1 MTNKVYIFDLDGTIS
16 LCDHRLKYIQGK
28 KKDWD
33 TFFKACINDKP
44 NKPVIQILNELSV
57 NNYTII
63 IVSGRSADVRKET
76 EKWLQEHIVL
86 YDYLYMRPHNNFTSD
101 DILKKELMLQAQK
114 EMNFTKE
121 DVLCIF
127 EDRSKVVKM
136 WRDLGYTCFQVKDG
150 DY

>member
-1 MTNKVYIFDLDGTIS
+1 MTNKVCIFDLDGTIS
-16 LCDHRLKYIQGK
+16 LCDHRLKYIRGE

-33 TFFKACINDKP
+33 TFFKECINDKV
-44 NKPVIQILNELSV
+44 NEFIAILMRNLW
-57 NNYTII
+57 YDYKI
-63 IVSGRSADVRKET
+63 IVISGRSEDVRKET
-76 EKWLQEHIVL
+76 LDWFRKHRIPFAKM
-86 YDYLYMRPHNNFTSD
+86 YMRPHNNFTSD

-127 EDRSKVVKM
+127 EDRNKVVKM
-136 WRDLGYTCFQVKDG
+136 WRDLGYTCFQVRDG